1 MPSSTTTSTSRKPRA
16 ERLIL
21 RFKGVKLSPR
31 SKVALQTLEE
41 TPTTRE
47 VASAEEEET
56 TTAEEAVVVVA
67 SVEETVAAAASIEET
82 EAATE
87 EAETSAAPGETM
99 IEATAASPRVEE
111 AVVEIGMAVQLVGRR
126 TEARSSL
133 QTTMTSRL
141 SARRRN

>member
-1 MPSSTTTSTSRKPRA
+1 M
-16 ERLIL
+16 
-21 RFKGVKLSPR
+21 RFKGVRLCLR

-41 TPTTRE
+41 PLTTRE

-56 TTAEEAVVVVA
+56 TTAEAVVVVA
-67 SVEETVAAAASIEET
+67 TVEETVVVALIEEI

-87 EAETSAAPGETM
+87 EAETLVAPGETM
-99 IEATAASPRVEE
+99 IEATVASPRVEE

-141 SARRRN
+141 SARRRKSDRRRTLLR